1 MNYLKDKLFTAFL
14 TSLVEGF
21 TSNVWIGLQDFK
33 RHRQFLWTDNSP
45 LKYYNWNSGEPN
57 GRTAIVNGQG
67 FVSYVSC
74 NRFQIG
80 LFEWL
85 DTLHRSFGI

>member
-1 MNYLKDKLFTAFL
+1 M
-14 TSLVEGF
+14 
-21 TSNVWIGLQDFK
+21 WIGLQDLK

-80 LFEWL
+80 MVGYLTQIFRYL
-85 DTLHRSFGI
+85 GIQSTYLTLNKNWESQ